1 MMIGWVNGNKDAH
14 LASAAEKAT
23 VIQRRSF
30 LKKAVTTLGS
40 IILAGYIGAGMGC
53 KSPTVPEPPPEPP
66 TPTSV
71 TVRATFFNHIQGPI
85 GEKTYSGISGQSLVI
100 KVSDVYASNVDSQ
113 RIAVREAGS
122 SSGLGKFV
130 GFSRNREVSTTYPKQ
145 NMDYDVFLMNTSA
158 GADYQLIDNWIDKA
172 GGVLEFNPNASWR
185 REDKDG
191 KTGPE
196 EPINIVISALSD
208 AINYSWRKY
217 GSLTKVSSGANFG
230 VGYHGGWPPAYHSST
245 WAGLNPDYCKTDY
258 CKLTVFNEEIFELL
272 TSTDD
277 LNGTNTWSLICDT
290 TGRFNV
296 IGRDLLAY
304 VYVKD
309 SKSSSSLAGF
319 KFSEGDLEYF
329 RKQEF
334 FKPEFL
340 KYLKEFKFGG
350 DVYAVREGTA
360 IFPNQPVLR
369 VTAKRGQA
377 QFVETA
383 IRKSQNRNIYKAGK
397 HYKKQT

>member
-1 MMIGWVNGNKDAH
+1 MSLEENIRKEEANMP
-14 LASAAEKAT
+14 
-23 VIQRRSF
+23 RRSF
-30 LKKAVTTLGS
+30 LKKAISTLGS
-40 IILAGYIGAGMGC
+40 IVLAGYIGVGIGC
-53 KSPTVPEPPPEPP
+53 KSPVEPEPPQPP

-71 TVRATFFNHIQGPI
+71 AVRATFFNHTQGPI
-85 GEKTYSGISGQSLVI
+85 GEKTYSGISGQTLVI

-158 GADYQLIDNWIDKA
+158 GANYQLIDNWIDKV
-172 GGVLEFNPNASWR
+172 GGVLQFNPNASWR

-230 VGYHGGWPPAYHSST
+230 VGYHDGQPLHSSI
-245 WAGLNPDYCKTDY
+245 WAGVPYWLSTDFAR
-258 CKLTVFNEEIFELL
+258 LTGFNEEIFELL
-272 TSTDD
+272 TNTDD
-277 LNGTNTWSLICDT
+277 LNGTNTWSLICDS
-290 TGRFNV
+290 TGRLNLV
-296 IGRDLLAY
+296 GRDLLAY

-309 SKSSSSLAGF
+309 SKSS
-319 KFSEGDLEYF
+319 
-329 RKQEF
+329 
-334 FKPEFL
+334 
-340 KYLKEFKFGG
+340 
-350 DVYAVREGTA
+350 
-360 IFPNQPVLR
+360 
-369 VTAKRGQA
+369 
-377 QFVETA
+377 
-383 IRKSQNRNIYKAGK
+383 
-397 HYKKQT
+397 